1 MNEIFI
7 RKLEDG
13 WIVIDK
19 GESIAPWIMGKEY
32 AAESVERVLELVEQ
46 LLRPVEIEQ

>member
-13 WIVIDK
+13 WIVIDR
-19 GESIAPWIMGKEY
+19 GETWAMEKEY
-32 AAESVERVLELVEQ
+32 AAESVERVLELVER